1 MPKLIVDGSKINYHE
16 VGAGEKIILLHCSS
30 SSHRQWKNLWNVL
43 KKKYQVIAIDL
54 LGWGET
60 DAWGKDRDD
69 LLASEASIISKII
82 GSAEDKIHLIGHSY
96 GGTIAFYFAMMHSD
110 RIKSLTLIEP
120 MLGSML
126 DPRKNSVEYEE
137 LQSVAKYF
145 WESHS
150 RGQSE
155 KGIQKYFDY
164 WNGEGAWLG
173 LDENLAS
180 YVLAGADKN
189 FYEFHVIFDERL
201 GRFNIENFKQP
212 VLLLGGKKST
222 APPLQILKILD
233 KRFSQS
239 ERFLIDG
246 ASHMSPITHWEQ
258 VNTMIEGFITPN
270 SF

>member
-1 MPKLIVDGSKINYHE
+1 MPKLIVDGSRINYHE

-30 SSHRQWKNLWNVL
+30 SSHRQWKNLWNVF
-43 KKKYQVIAIDL
+43 KKEYHIIAIDL

-60 DAWGKDRDD
+60 DAWRKDRDD
-69 LLASEASIISKII
+69 LLVSEASIVSKII

-96 GGTIAFYFAMMHSD
+96 GGTIAFYFAMMHSG

-201 GRFNIENFKQP
+201 GRFNVENFKQP

-233 KRFSQS
+233 KRFPQS
-239 ERFLIDG
+239 ESFLVDG

-258 VNTMIEGFITPN
+258 VNSMIEGFITPN

>member
-1 MPKLIVDGSKINYHE
+1 MPKLIVDGSRINYHE

-30 SSHRQWKNLWNVL
+30 SSHRQWKNLWNVF
-43 KKKYQVIAIDL
+43 KKKYHIIAIDL

-60 DAWGKDRDD
+60 DAWRKDRDD
-69 LLASEASIISKII
+69 LLVSEASIVSKII

-96 GGTIAFYFAMMHSD
+96 GGTIAFYFAMMHSG

-201 GRFNIENFKQP
+201 GRFNVENFKQP

-233 KRFSQS
+233 KRFPQS
-239 ERFLIDG
+239 ESFLVDG